1 MFVRD
6 LVGEDRM
13 RDDFDFGHRS
23 LEFEE
28 TAPHVIPGGDEPQAV
43 KALLPYPLSGLACVT
58 EGVNCLVA
66 NRNAAGGPIAH
77 PLRLIARAAQKI
89 FYVDVMMD
97 AGDKQ
102 L

>member
-13 RDDFDFGHRS
+13 WDDFDLGHRS

-43 KALLPYPLSGLACVT
+43 KALLPHPLNRLA
-58 EGVNCLVA
+58 GVAKGVCRPVA
-66 NRNAAGGPIAH
+66 EYDAAGGPFSGQLQI
-77 PLRLIARAAQKI
+77 LARPAQKI
-89 FYVDVMMD
+89 LQVDVMID
-97 AGDKQ
+97 A
-102 L
+102 